1 MVKKANI
8 EAAIS
13 NAVLDWVNTNYP
25 EVIITT
31 TQNESNFGNRK
42 QVGSLGITDLIL
54 FTRKDTVLCVLFLE
68 LKTAGLGKT
77 KRGKLG
83 KNQIEWNSKFD
94 TDFTASNAT
103 RGVAYGYEEAI
114 TKIREWYNEK

>member
-68 LKTAGLGKT
+68 LKTAGLHGPGDPLQSLAV
-77 KRGKLG
+77 RGRELKLIRTNG
-83 KNQIEWNSKFD
+83 SD
-94 TDFTASNAT
+94 SLP
-103 RGVAYGYEEAI
+103 VARRA
-114 TKIREWYNEK
+114 RA